1 MREIQA
7 AAIEQAVY
15 DLILEASYNIGP
27 DVCEAVRRYRDAEP
41 SPTGRAVLHQ
51 LLENYQIASAERV
64 AICQDTGMC
73 VIFLDIGQDAHI
85 CGGDLTDTLNSAVR
99 RAYADG
105 YLRKSVVRD
114 PLYDRVNTRDNTPAV
129 VHTRIVPGDKLDIL
143 ITCAS
148 SRPQP
153 LPTGHRGRRHRR
165 HHGASRPA
173 GQAHD
178 SACAGYGQ
186 SRSALCR
193 SGG

>member
-41 SPTGRAVLHQ
+41 SPTGARCFISCWK
-51 LLENYQIASAERV
+51 NYQIASAERV

-129 VHTRIVPGDKLDIL
+129 VHTRIVPGDKLDI
-143 ITCAS
+143 AHH
-148 SRPQP
+148 PQG
-153 LPTGHRGRRHRR
+153 LWQRKHVAR
-165 HHGASRPA
+165 
-173 GQAHD
+173 
-178 SACAGYGQ
+178 
-186 SRSALCR
+186 
-193 SGG
+193 